1 MHKAII
7 CSQIPVQGTPHPHA
21 RVFKNFVFTS
31 AIAPLSV
38 GSVLPPVGFQAQAQ
52 LVMEHLKEI
61 LRQAKTEPS
70 RVFKL
75 TVLLSDMRYLDGFYE
90 VWQHAFPGCFP
101 VISVYAVPALQGVY
115 DLEIDAMALSRDS
128 SWTISPIRTA
138 NAHRTRGAFP
148 QGVKVG
154 DYIFTASMMPLNPS
168 TGKPVEEFDEQV
180 RTAMRN
186 ALAVVEAGGA
196 SMSQVLTCICPLTN
210 MKLFDQFNS
219 IYTEFF
225 QSGNNPPA
233 RSCFGASGL
242 EGISQIT
249 AECYGY
255 LGDDKEELVSPIAPQ
270 LGYPFCHG
278 MRAGEL
284 YILSG
289 QIGYDSRRKLT
300 PEPYDEQLR
309 VVLENLISCVEAG
322 GGTAED
328 VVRCHNYLTH
338 IGQME
343 LFNGVYKEFFK
354 PDYPACATYQVNGLA
369 HQFIVEITA
378 IACVSR

>member
-148 QGVKVG
+148 QGVRCVLT
-154 DYIFTASMMPLNPS
+154 DYGQIDLPLGP
-168 TGKPVEEFDEQV
+168 DDC
-180 RTAMRN
+180 
-186 ALAVVEAGGA
+186 AVVMSPGHKMDFQILTQVLKTEAGYIG
-196 SMSQVLTCICPLTN
+196 CI
-210 MKLFDQFNS
+210 
-219 IYTEFF
+219 
-225 QSGNNPPA
+225 G
-233 RSCFGASGL
+233 
-242 EGISQIT
+242 
-249 AECYGY
+249 
-255 LGDDKEELVSPIAPQ
+255 
-270 LGYPFCHG
+270 
-278 MRAGEL
+278 
-284 YILSG
+284 
-289 QIGYDSRRKLT
+289 SRRKVAATRALLLEAGFSEAVIDAIHSPIGLPIGGET
-300 PEPYDEQLR
+300 PEEIAVSVAAELIAHR
-309 VVLENLISCVEAG
+309 SGRLERHG
-322 GGTAED
+322 
-328 VVRCHNYLTH
+328 
-338 IGQME
+338 
-343 LFNGVYKEFFK
+343 
-354 PDYPACATYQVNGLA
+354 
-369 HQFIVEITA
+369 
-378 IACVSR
+378 